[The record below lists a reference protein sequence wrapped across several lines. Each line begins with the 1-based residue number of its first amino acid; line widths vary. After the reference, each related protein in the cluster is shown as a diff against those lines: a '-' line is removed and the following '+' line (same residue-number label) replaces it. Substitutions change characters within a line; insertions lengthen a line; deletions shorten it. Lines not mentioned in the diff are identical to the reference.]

1 MLGDTLYRSLSNKP
15 CALQLMEEYERYNC
29 LIIGL
34 YPVALSDVSHFGIMT
49 GVWEDR
55 DERILNASTI
65 YEKPTSNYA
74 EEFLGVRNSMGNR
87 EYCSVFGQYILTPEV
102 FQQLADDI
110 KKADE
115 EGTTR
120 EIELTSALEAVRSRV
135 GMIGVRLYSQRFDM
149 GNPAALV
156 DTVAKFSTL

>member
-1 MLGDTLYRSLSNKP
+1 MN
-15 CALQLMEEYERYNC
+15 
-29 LIIGL
+29 
-34 YPVALSDVSHFGIMT
+34 
-49 GVWEDR
+49 GVWEDK
-55 DERILNASTI
+55 DERILNVSTI

-74 EEFLGVRNSMGNR
+74 EEFLSVRNSMGNR

-102 FQQLADDI
+102 FEQLAEDI

-115 EGTTR
+115 EGSSR
-120 EIELTSALEAVRSRV
+120 EIELTSALEAVRNRV

-156 DTVAKFSTL
+156 DTISKFSHL